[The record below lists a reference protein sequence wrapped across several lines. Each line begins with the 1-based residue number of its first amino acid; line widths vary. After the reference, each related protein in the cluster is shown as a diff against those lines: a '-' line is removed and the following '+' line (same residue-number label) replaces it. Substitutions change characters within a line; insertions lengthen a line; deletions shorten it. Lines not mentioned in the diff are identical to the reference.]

1 MKNILVPVGSTHNGI
16 NNLQYAVN
24 FAAMTGSTATV
35 YLINLYKEFSR
46 VGGLT
51 KVNQLI
57 IDDNESQ
64 LNEVLSQVDTKGV
77 KVIAKP
83 VKGDPFEGIARISKQ
98 LNIDLIIL
106 SPQSVEIKN
115 EVYLGSITGKIVKQ
129 TDIPLLIVPRDYL
142 FRKFE
147 TILLAFK
154 TGHFEKE
161 GVLDPLKEMMQLF
174 SSKLNLLQVIT
185 PDTQEDKN
193 IDEDLM
199 QLQSSLKVTE
209 NATIFQGVLEH
220 FQSHKPD
227 MLCVL
232 RRKRGFFQKL
242 WEKNTVL
249 KKEFHTSIP
258 LLILKGQ
265 E

>member
-1 MKNILVPVGSTHNGI
+1 MKNILVPVGSTENGV

-24 FAAMTGSTATV
+24 FASMSGATV
-35 YLINLYKEFSR
+35 YVINLYKEFSR

-64 LNEVLSQVDTKGV
+64 LNDVLSRVDTKGV
-77 KVIAKP
+77 EVIAKP
-83 VKGDPFEGIARISKQ
+83 IKGDAYEGIARISKL

-115 EVYLGSITGKIVKQ
+115 EVYLGNITGRIVKQ
-129 TDIPLLIVPRDYL
+129 TDIPLLIVPKNYL

-154 TGHFEKE
+154 NGHFERE
-161 GVLDPLKEMMQLF
+161 NVLDPLINMKQLF
-174 SSKLNLLQVIT
+174 SAKLNLLHVIT
-185 PDTQEDKN
+185 PETPDNNKIDKELTQH
-193 IDEDLM
+193 
-199 QLQSSLKVTE
+199 QSSLKVTE
-209 NATIFQGVLEH
+209 NATVFQGVLEH
-220 FQSHKPD
+220 FQSHNPD

-232 RRKRGFFQKL
+232 RRKRGFFKKL
-242 WEKNTVL
+242 WVKNTVL
-249 KKEFHTSIP
+249 KKQFHTSIP